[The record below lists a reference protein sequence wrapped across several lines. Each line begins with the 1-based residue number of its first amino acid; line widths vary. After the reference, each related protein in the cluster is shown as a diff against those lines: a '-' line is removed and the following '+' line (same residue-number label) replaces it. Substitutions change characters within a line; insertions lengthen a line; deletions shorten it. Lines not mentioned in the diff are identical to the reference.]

1 MSIFM
6 SRMTLEFAPQPEET
20 LAQYV
25 VRLRGHLN
33 LSQMQVSQAAGIH
46 RQTLG
51 KIEHGQTL
59 RLNQRA
65 RNGLAYALSIP
76 IEYLDAASKGEP
88 LPRVGGLKLCPRC
101 WVSGTAPDPMWMDL
115 RSKFCFACGTGLR
128 DRCTQCGEP
137 MTTLRHRFCGSCGA
151 SYQET

>member
-25 VRLRGHLN
+25 VRLRGNLN
-33 LSQMQVSQAAGIH
+33 LNQMQVSQAAGIH

-59 RLNQRA
+59 L
-65 RNGLAYALSIP
+65 
-76 IEYLDAASKGEP
+76 
-88 LPRVGGLKLCPRC
+88 
-101 WVSGTAPDPMWMDL
+101 M
-115 RSKFCFACGTGLR
+115 
-128 DRCTQCGEP
+128 
-137 MTTLRHRFCGSCGA
+137 
-151 SYQET
+151 